1 MMIASAVISAF
12 EVDVLDLGIVG
23 IDSGKGQNVQESS
36 PGPLGVAD
44 GSSDPSEAENRFGSV
59 HVGASVAAT
68 L

>member
-1 MMIASAVISAF
+1 MIGAF

-44 GSSDPSEAENRFGSV
+44 GSSDPSEAQNRFCSV
-59 HVGASVAAT
+59 HV
-68 L
+68 